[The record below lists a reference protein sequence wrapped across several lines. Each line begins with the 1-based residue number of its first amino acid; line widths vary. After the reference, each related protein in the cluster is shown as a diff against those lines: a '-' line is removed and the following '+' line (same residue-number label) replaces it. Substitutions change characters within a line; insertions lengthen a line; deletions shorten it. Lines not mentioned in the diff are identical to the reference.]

1 MNKLID
7 WIKTER
13 NEGKSWEDLRY
24 AGEANE
30 QGLIDF
36 LTFSSRRMHWPTL
49 TAEKWYQLIE
59 QQRIEEENLERLI
72 DTKGATIIHAKNE
85 LNNINISTD
94 EDSAWQCY
102 KRLLLRGKGF
112 KDNVVNI
119 MQDANIKIL
128 RQLSRDTHETGA
140 VKGLVIGNVQ
150 SGKTANMAALMTM
163 AADAGWN
170 MFIVLSGMME
180 NLRVQTLKRLVEDL
194 NSNSCKLNWEAIDNP
209 KRIEQ
214 YGRKLTDK
222 SFTAESNIR
231 YLTVCLKNSKRL
243 GNLIDWLNS
252 DENPRKNIRLLI
264 IDDEADQA
272 SINTETQAKRTAINR
287 LILNLINNR
296 NSKGEQACC
305 NFQAVNYIGYT
316 ATPYA
321 NVLNES
327 PGPESLYPS
336 NFIATLTAS
345 DEYFGPQQIFGYES
359 EDDGSTSYS
368 GLDIVR
374 LINEGDIE
382 DIKDIQEAKKID
394 IPVSLTD
401 AICWFLC
408 GVAYMR
414 YIGYKKPVSMLVHTS
429 RLTIAHNI
437 MGNAIKSF
445 FDGRKKVDIVES
457 CRNIWE
463 CESSRF
469 SKSDFI
475 SQYNNYANISSIND
489 YPEFEELRHHI
500 EHLLSSGLTSLEMDS
515 DNRIEY
521 SSGIHLCID
530 NSDKDNDNS
539 RLIYP
544 NDNEMPCDAPAFLV
558 IGGNTLS
565 RGLTIEGLISTYFL
579 RPAGCAD
586 TLMQMGRWFGYRKG
600 YELIPRI
607 WLSMR
612 VREQFRFISEMDQ
625 KLRDEINFMAKI
637 GQLPTECGPKIMA
650 SPSTKFLK
658 IVSDNK
664 KQSAVGAD
672 YDFAGHT
679 METGVFI
686 NDVKLLSSNLNLLSE
701 FVDSLGNP
709 STDVNENPYAVD
721 NKVWKDISPQ
731 SIKDFLG
738 KYKYSERLR
747 GFNDLDVFKKWLN
760 RVSEEGLLGNWNVIL
775 AGIKH
780 DEILGKHQ
788 ITDTI
793 SINKVNRTRRYDV
806 SGDETINIGV
816 LRSFNDFLS
825 DISVQKEDQGTLS
838 AMKDVNHNTAALNL
852 LREKLGMSTNPQL
865 VIYVIDKNSMPRNN
879 SNRYP
884 LNAVEDI
891 VGFSINIPGIRKGK
905 STVQSLTVR
914 IRKDILED
922 DVI

>member
-49 TAEKWYQLIE
+49 TAEEWYQLIE

-72 DTKGATIIHAKNE
+72 DIKGATIIHAKNE
-85 LNNINISTD
+85 LNNISISTD

-102 KRLLLRGKGF
+102 KRLLLRYKGF
-112 KDNVVNI
+112 KEDVVNI
-119 MQDANIKIL
+119 MEDANVKIL
-128 RQLSRDTHETGA
+128 RRLSRDTRETGP
-140 VKGLVIGNVQ
+140 VKGLVVGNVQ
-150 SGKTANMAALMTM
+150 SGKTANMAALMSM

-194 NSNSCKLNWEAIDNP
+194 NSNNCRLNWEAIDNP
-209 KRIEQ
+209 KKIEQ

-222 SFTAESNIR
+222 SFTAESDMR

-243 GNLIDWLNS
+243 RNLIDWLNS
-252 DENPRKNIRLLI
+252 DKNPRKNIRLLI

-272 SINTETQAKRTAINR
+272 SINTQTPAERTAINR
-287 LILNLINNR
+287 LILNLVNNR
-296 NSKGEQACC
+296 DSRGEQTCC

-336 NFIATLTAS
+336 DFITSLTVS

-359 EDDGSTSYS
+359 DDDNSISYP

-374 LINEGDIE
+374 LINEDDI
-382 DIKDIQEAKKID
+382 DVIKDIHEEGNID
-394 IPVSLTD
+394 IPESLIN
-401 AICWFLC
+401 AICWFIC
-408 GVAYMR
+408 GVAFMR
-414 YIGYKKPVSMLVHTS
+414 YICYKKPVSMLIHTS
-429 RLTIAHNI
+429 RLTTAHNN
-437 MGNAIKSF
+437 MEDAITSF
-445 FDGRKKVDIVES
+445 FEQRETNDIIES

-463 CESSRF
+463 RESSRF
-469 SKSDFI
+469 SKTAFI
-475 SQYNNYANISSIND
+475 SQYKNYANASSIND
-489 YPEFEELRHHI
+489 YPNFDELRKHI
-500 EHLLSSGLTSLEMDS
+500 EHLLSSGFSSLEMNS
-515 DNRIEY
+515 DCKIKY
-521 SSGIHLCID
+521 GSGIHICVD
-530 NSDKDNDNS
+530 NSDRNNDSS

-544 NDNEMPCDAPAFLV
+544 NDNELPCYAPAFMV

-565 RGLTIEGLISTYFL
+565 RGLTIEGLISTYFI

-607 WLSMR
+607 WLQTI
-612 VREQFRFISEMDQ
+612 VREKFRFISEMDQ
-625 KLRDEINFMAKI
+625 KLRNEI
-637 GQLPTECGPKIMA
+637 KIMA
-650 SPSTKFLK
+650 DLGQNPAECGLKIKTSPSAKFLR
-658 IVSDNK
+658 IVSGNRMQD
-664 KQSAVGAD
+664 AVGAE

-679 METGVFI
+679 METGVFT
-686 NDVKLLSSNLNLLSE
+686 NDVELLRGNLNLLSS
-701 FVDSLGNP
+701 FISSLGDP
-709 STDVNENPYAVD
+709 STEVNENPFAA
-721 NKVWKDISPQ
+721 NSKVWKDIQPQ
-731 SIKDFLG
+731 RIKEFLR
-738 KYKYSERLR
+738 KYNYSERLR
-747 GFNDLDVFKKWLN
+747 GFNDLNVFEEWLDK
-760 RVSEEGLLGNWNVIL
+760 VTEEGLLGNWNVIL
-775 AGIKH
+775 AGRNYN
-780 DEILGKHQ
+780 ETLGERR
-788 ITDTI
+788 ITNTI
-793 SINKVNRTRRYDV
+793 SINKINRTRRYEET
-806 SGDETINIGV
+806 GDRTINIGV

-825 DISVQKEDQGTLS
+825 DISLRKEDQSILS
-838 AMKDVNHNTAALNL
+838 AMMDVKHNTTALNL
-852 LREKLGMSTNPQL
+852 FREKLGLSTNPQL
-865 VIYVIDKNSMPRNN
+865 LIYVIDKDSIPQSNK
-879 SNRYP
+879 NRYP

-891 VGFSINIPGIRKGK
+891 VGFSINIPGIRKGI
-905 STVQSLTVR
+905 STIQTLKVR
-914 IRKDILED
+914 INSPEFDS